1 MVLHTTV
8 GDIDIELF
16 AREAPRASRRFVQLA
31 LEHYYDGA
39 PFARIVRDFI
49 AQIGDADTTAH
60 INQEEDILAISGLQ
74 PLKVCI
80 IIISTMQLNIFSSL
94 HYYKCCFIILI

>member
-1 MVLHTTV
+1 MVLRTTV

-16 AREAPRASRRFVQLA
+16 AREAPRASRRIVQLA

-49 AQIGDADTTAH
+49 VQIGDADTSAH
-60 INQEEDILAISGLQ
+60 NNKDVDILAVSGLQ
-74 PLKVCI
+74 PLKVCNSLLSLI
-80 IIISTMQLNIFSSL
+80 NNISPSL
-94 HYYKCCFIILI
+94 QY